1 MSQTPDQS
9 SGSPSRDKVSR
20 RGFLAGTGAAALSF
34 TVLGPQAV
42 STYAANSKVNLGLL
56 GCGGR
61 GTWIADLFAKHG
73 GYNIVAG
80 FDYFQDKVDAF
91 GKQFN
96 VPQDRRFTTLSGY
109 RRLLETNV
117 DAVAIESPPYF
128 HVEQAAA
135 AVDAG
140 KHVYLAKP
148 IAVDVPGCHTIGES
162 GKKATGK
169 KLCFIVDFQTRTD
182 PFYKEALKRVR
193 AGALGDFAFGEAT
206 YHAGDPWLGQHKAL
220 DEDPTNVEN
229 RLRAWGLDKVLSG
242 DIITEQNIHTLD
254 VASWIMDEPPV
265 SAYGTGGAT
274 VRKRGT
280 CWDHFVVTFIYPK
293 NVGIAF
299 SSRQFEAFGTQPE
312 GIRNRMFGSKGVL
325 ETEYGG
331 QVILRS
337 DKDNFYRGGSS
348 PNIYADGA
356 IANIATFHKDI
367 TESNYANPTVEPS
380 VRSNL
385 VTILG
390 RTAAYEKRVVTWD
403 ELIKDKTKLDPNLK
417 GAKA

>member
-1 MSQTPDQS
+1 M
-9 SGSPSRDKVSR
+9 
-20 RGFLAGTGAAALSF
+20 AGAGAAAFSF
-34 TVLGPQAV
+34 TVLQPGLV
-42 STYAANSKVNLGLL
+42 GSYAANSKVNLGLL

-73 GYNIVAG
+73 GYNIVAA

-91 GKQFN
+91 GKKFN
-96 VPQDRRFTTLSGY
+96 VPQDHRFTALSGY

-117 DAVAIESPPYF
+117 DAVAVESPPYF

-169 KLCFIVDFQTRTD
+169 KLCFLVDFQTRTD

-193 AGALGDFAFGEAT
+193 AGALGEFAFGEAT

-220 DEDPTNVEN
+220 DEDPTHVEN

-280 CWDHFVVTFIYPK
+280 CWDHFVVTFIYPR

-331 QVILRS
+331 QVLIRS

-348 PNIYADGA
+348 PNIYEAGA
-356 IANIATFHKDI
+356 VANIATFHKDI

-403 ELIKDKTKLDPNLK
+403 EIINDKTKLDPNLK